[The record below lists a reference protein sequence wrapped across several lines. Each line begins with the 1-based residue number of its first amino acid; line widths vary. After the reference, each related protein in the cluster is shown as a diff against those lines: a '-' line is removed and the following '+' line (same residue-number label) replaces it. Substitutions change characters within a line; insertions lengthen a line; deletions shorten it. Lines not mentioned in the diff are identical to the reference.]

1 MGIMGQRCP
10 MVVLSS
16 NILPELRLTVEEY
29 LQADLPEGQRYEL
42 VEGIVEMSPTPDM
55 AHADSVDALLEALY
69 EYGRA
74 HPGAFAR
81 VTTRASVAIEGK
93 STVREPDLAVYAEWS
108 TRERGWAAWLKVV
121 PILVAEVVSPGQAI
135 RDYRDKRKD
144 YWRAG
149 IREYWIID
157 PDAKNVSVLTRGEK
171 RWDRTVFALDQE
183 VRSLVLPG
191 FAVAV
196 WRLVD

>member
-1 MGIMGQRCP
+1 

-16 NILPELRLTVEEY
+16 SILPELRLSVEEY
-29 LQADLPEGQRYEL
+29 LQADLPEGQHYEL
-42 VEGIVEMSPTPDM
+42 VDGAVDMSPTPDIG
-55 AHADSVDALLEALY
+55 HDGTVNALYQALY

-74 HPGAFAR
+74 HTGAIAYISQ
-81 VTTRASVAIEGK
+81 RASVPIPAKE
-93 STVREPDLAVYAEWS
+93 TVREPDLAVYAKWGDRVQGWS
-108 TRERGWAAWLKVV
+108 AWLELV
-121 PILVAEVVSPGQAI
+121 PVLVAEVVSPSQAV

-157 PDAKNVSVLTRGEK
+157 PDARSVTVLTRGEK
-171 RWDRTVFALDQE
+171 RWDKTVFTPDQE
-183 VRSLVLPG
+183 ARSQVLPG

-196 WRLVD
+196 SRLLA